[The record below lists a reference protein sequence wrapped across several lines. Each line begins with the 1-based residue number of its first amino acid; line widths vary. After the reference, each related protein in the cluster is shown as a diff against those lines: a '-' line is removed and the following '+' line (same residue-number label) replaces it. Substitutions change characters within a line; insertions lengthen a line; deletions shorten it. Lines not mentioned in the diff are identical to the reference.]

1 MRAENIEQIREHLA
15 RGGRAIY
22 GNQWVVEAVTATGR
36 VLLGN
41 GNYLES
47 YTFDSR
53 DWELLP
59 IEETPEERQAW
70 IEKAEHDFPID
81 FEKTKHRLQVKKRL
95 ADMPEH
101 VRRSV
106 DSVIPPINIS
116 KEQIKMY
123 PKQQQLHFA
132 ALCIAGDLKYLR
144 DQLTE
149 KDFSDNPKLIMLA
162 LDSIAIRAEALGEG
176 LLMMHIQKDE
186 PQAEINP

>member
-81 FEKTKHRLQVKKRL
+81 FEKTKHRGIRMGMGYERVQ
-95 ADMPEH
+95 
-101 VRRSV
+101 
-106 DSVIPPINIS
+106 
-116 KEQIKMY
+116 KMW
-123 PKQQQLHFA
+123 QALH
-132 ALCIAGDLKYLR
+132 LRYL
-144 DQLTE
+144 
-149 KDFSDNPKLIMLA
+149 
-162 LDSIAIRAEALGEG
+162 
-176 LLMMHIQKDE
+176 
-186 PQAEINP
+186 